1 MGEGRAYREDS
12 NGGPWQEWREQ
23 KHVGR
28 TSQSLKELRPYP
40 KSEADTW
47 GQTGG
52 GQEGI
57 PFHSVGRGTQRH
69 TGKGVLELPVLDA
82 TQPTVGS
89 LTQFQVSPDS
99 R

>member
-1 MGEGRAYREDS
+1 M
-12 NGGPWQEWREQ
+12 WQEWREQ

-28 TSQSLKELRPYP
+28 TSQSLKELRPFP
-40 KSEADTW
+40 KSEVDIW

-57 PFHSVGRGTQRH
+57 QFSAGCGTQRH
-69 TGKGVLELPVLDA
+69 TGKRVLELLVLDA
-82 TQPTVGS
+82 TQPMVGS
-89 LTQFQVSPDS
+89 LTQLQVSPDS

>member
-1 MGEGRAYREDS
+1 MQRPCGGRGQDLT
-12 NGGPWQEWREQ
+12 GGFEWRSVWQEWREQ

-40 KSEADTW
+40 KSEVDTW

-57 PFHSVGRGTQRH
+57 
-69 TGKGVLELPVLDA
+69 
-82 TQPTVGS
+82 
-89 LTQFQVSPDS
+89 QFQCGLWDS
-99 R
+99 ETYREEGFRTCS